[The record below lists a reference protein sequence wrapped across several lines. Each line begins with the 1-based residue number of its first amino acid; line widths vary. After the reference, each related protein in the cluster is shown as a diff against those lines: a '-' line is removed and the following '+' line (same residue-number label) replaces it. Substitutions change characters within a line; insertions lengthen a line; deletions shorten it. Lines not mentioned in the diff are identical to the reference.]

1 MTANLVVALSVL
13 VVTGLLLK
21 LMSEYRQDENRLLS
35 ERLERLEAENARL
48 RQENRVLHIRLG
60 DPVPNSTSESDTPSF
75 RF

>member
-35 ERLERLEAENARL
+35 ERLERLEAENVRL

-60 DPVPNSTSESDTPSF
+60 DPVSSSTAESDTPTF